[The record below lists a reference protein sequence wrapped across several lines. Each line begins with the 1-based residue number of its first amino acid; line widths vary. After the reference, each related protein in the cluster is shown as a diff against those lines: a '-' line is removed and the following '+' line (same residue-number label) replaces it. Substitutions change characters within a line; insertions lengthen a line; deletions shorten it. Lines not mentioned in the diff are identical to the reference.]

1 MPDTRLILTDR
12 SIGGLPL
19 AVSSQYFARDTE
31 LAGFAVLVG
40 KRRKTFVVQ
49 GDIRKGKQRLSI
61 RLKVGAVGEKTTRE
75 ARAEAKELLGKI
87 AKGIDPR
94 ENNPQLDVA
103 EPQPGE
109 IPTLRQAWQ
118 RYLDAHVVRK
128 SLSGTTIKN
137 YRDHVE
143 RLMADWLDQPLS
155 VLGLEPNLV
164 ASRHDEITREQ
175 GPYLANGCMRTL
187 RAIYNHARKTARQ
200 LPAENPVSAVDWNQE
215 KRRDTGLGLHEIA
228 AWMNDLAAL
237 DNPVR
242 REFHLFL
249 LLSGSR
255 PDALKRAKI
264 EHVDFRARLLHMP
277 RPKGG
282 EAKAFDIP
290 LSRAMILC
298 LVRVLRLGRMLYPTQ
313 SQNWIFPADSASG
326 HLAEHKEARQT
337 LAKWGNDL
345 RQTYRTIAQAGSIAE
360 LDIHLLMNH
369 SVAGVNAGYITRN
382 KLLNNHLR
390 WQQETI
396 SRHILNA
403 ARLETRGMTLAS
415 RIWFAQPS
423 RRVLLNVLE
432 AVAATPQGLN
442 TSFAS
447 AMS

>member
-432 AVAATPQGLN
+432 AVAATPQGLD
-442 TSFAS
+442 TSFSS
-447 AMS
+447 ARS

>member
-1 MPDTRLILTDR
+1 MPDTRLALTDR
-12 SIGGLPL
+12 SIAGLPI
-19 AVSSQYFARDTE
+19 AVASQYFARDTE
-31 LAGFAVLVG
+31 LPGFAVLVG
-40 KRRKTFVVQ
+40 KRKKTFVIQ

-75 ARAEAKELLGKI
+75 ARAEAKEFLGKI

-94 ENNPQLDVA
+94 EKNHQSDTTEQRTV
-103 EPQPGE
+103 G
-109 IPTLRQAWQ
+109 IPTLLQAWQ
-118 RYLDAHVVRK
+118 RYQDAHVARK
-128 SLSGTTIKN
+128 GLSGTTIKN

-143 RLMADWLDQPLS
+143 RLMSDWLDKPLS
-155 VLGLEPNLV
+155 VLGLDPSLV
-164 ASRHDEITREQ
+164 ASRHDKITCEH
-175 GPYLANGCMRTL
+175 GPYIANGCMRSL

-215 KRRDTGLGLHEIA
+215 KSRDTGLGLNEIA

-242 REFHLFL
+242 REYHLFL

-255 PDALKRAKI
+255 PDALKRAQI
-264 EHVDFRARLLHMP
+264 EDIDFHARILHMP
-277 RPKGG
+277 KPKGG

-298 LVRVLRLGRMLYPTQ
+298 LARVLRLGRLLYPTQ
-313 SQNWIFPADSASG
+313 ARDWIFPADSASG
-326 HLAEHKEARQT
+326 HLAEHKEDRQT

-345 RQTYRTIAQAGSIAE
+345 RQTYRTVAQAAGIAD

-369 SVAGVNAGYITRN
+369 SVAGVNAGYITRS

-396 SRHILNA
+396 SRQILDA
-403 ARLETRGMTLAS
+403 GRLEPRGKASAS
-415 RIWFAQPS
+415 RIWLAQPS
-423 RRVLLNVLE
+423 RRVLMNVLE
-432 AVAATPQGLN
+432 GATVTPELS
-442 TSFAS
+442 TTE
-447 AMS
+447 

>member
-1 MPDTRLILTDR
+1 
-12 SIGGLPL
+12 
-19 AVSSQYFARDTE
+19 
-31 LAGFAVLVG
+31 
-40 KRRKTFVVQ
+40 
-49 GDIRKGKQRLSI
+49 
-61 RLKVGAVGEKTTRE
+61 
-75 ARAEAKELLGKI
+75 
-87 AKGIDPR
+87 
-94 ENNPQLDVA
+94 
-103 EPQPGE
+103 
-109 IPTLRQAWQ
+109 
-118 RYLDAHVVRK
+118 
-128 SLSGTTIKN
+128 
-137 YRDHVE
+137 
-143 RLMADWLDQPLS
+143 
-155 VLGLEPNLV
+155 
-164 ASRHDEITREQ
+164 
-175 GPYLANGCMRTL
+175 
-187 RAIYNHARKTARQ
+187 
-200 LPAENPVSAVDWNQE
+200 
-215 KRRDTGLGLHEIA
+215 
-228 AWMNDLAAL
+228 
-237 DNPVR
+237 
-242 REFHLFL
+242 
-249 LLSGSR
+249 
-255 PDALKRAKI
+255 
-264 EHVDFRARLLHMP
+264 MP

-403 ARLETRGMTLAS
+403 ARLEPRGKTVAS

-447 AMS
+447 ARS

>member
-1 MPDTRLILTDR
+1 
-12 SIGGLPL
+12 
-19 AVSSQYFARDTE
+19 
-31 LAGFAVLVG
+31 
-40 KRRKTFVVQ
+40 
-49 GDIRKGKQRLSI
+49 
-61 RLKVGAVGEKTTRE
+61 
-75 ARAEAKELLGKI
+75 
-87 AKGIDPR
+87 
-94 ENNPQLDVA
+94 
-103 EPQPGE
+103 
-109 IPTLRQAWQ
+109 
-118 RYLDAHVVRK
+118 
-128 SLSGTTIKN
+128 
-137 YRDHVE
+137 
-143 RLMADWLDQPLS
+143 
-155 VLGLEPNLV
+155 
-164 ASRHDEITREQ
+164 
-175 GPYLANGCMRTL
+175 MRTL

-396 SRHILNA
+396 SRHILNT
-403 ARLETRGMTLAS
+403 ARLE
-415 RIWFAQPS
+415 P
-423 RRVLLNVLE
+423 RVRPWHHECGSPNRP
-432 AVAATPQGLN
+432 VACC
-442 TSFAS
+442 
-447 AMS
+447 